1 MTGLVFNPRAPLAV
15 LDRHDVE
22 YVVVGGYAA
31 NVHGAVRP
39 TKDIDVAPAT
49 TTQNLT
55 RLVAALREL
64 EAGIRVDE
72 MPEGLPFDTS
82 AEALKGMKM
91 LNLRSRFGDLDLTFT
106 PAGFPGGYADLI
118 GRAREHVVDGLSIWV
133 AALQD
138 VISSKAAANRP
149 KDQDALPEL
158 IRLARRAERGK
169 DGGKDGGNPADATA
183 R

>member
-1 MTGLVFNPRAPLAV
+1 
-15 LDRHDVE
+15 
-22 YVVVGGYAA
+22 
-31 NVHGAVRP
+31 VHGAVRP

-49 TTQNLT
+49 TTENLT

-64 EAGIRVDE
+64 NAGIRVDE
-72 MPEGLPFDTS
+72 MLEGLPFDTS

-91 LNLRSRFGDLDLTFT
+91 LNLRTRFGDLDLVFS

-118 GRAREHVVDGLSIWV
+118 GRAGEFVVDGLTIRV

-138 VISSKAAANRP
+138 VISSKAAANRL

-158 IRLARRAERGK
+158 IRLARRVDSGK
-169 DGGKDGGNPADATA
+169 DGGTPANPAD